1 MRSKRK
7 QKLQK
12 LARNEQNVNNYY
24 YAYQIC
30 TINTAIMIKRM
41 YLIYLNK
48 YKVI

>member
-1 MRSKRK
+1 MRKK
-7 QKLQK
+7 QKTDKNLQEE
-12 LARNEQNVNNYY
+12 NEQNVNNY